1 MHPLLPLLILLT
13 LLCVLTA
20 IAYIIYTT
28 ATEIAQK
35 TSKKMEEKNVV
46 FSKDGMRV
54 GVQEVR
60 TERYV
65 DGQKRCVCLLSF
77 GMGGAV
83 G

>member
-1 MHPLLPLLILLT
+1 M
-13 LLCVLTA
+13 
-20 IAYIIYTT
+20 
-28 ATEIAQK
+28 
-35 TSKKMEEKNVV
+35 V